1 MAAIMYLWPTV
12 LMVVLYTVQC
22 RRYTLCC
29 TIHTCK
35 IDDVEED
42 TDEDN
47 NCDKC
52 IDDEVFG
59 F

>member
-1 MAAIMYLWPTV
+1 
-12 LMVVLYTVQC
+12 MVVLYTVQC